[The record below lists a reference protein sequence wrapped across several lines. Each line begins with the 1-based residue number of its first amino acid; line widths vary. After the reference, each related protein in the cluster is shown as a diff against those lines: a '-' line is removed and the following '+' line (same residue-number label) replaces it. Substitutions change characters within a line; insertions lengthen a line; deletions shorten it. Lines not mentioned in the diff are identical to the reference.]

1 MRHSELERIIH
12 ISIISL
18 PLYGPLLSNLMAFL
32 AFPRLQQFI
41 PAAAVRWREIEEI
54 RTVKKHEFRNLQ
66 REKPEV
72 LAQIYTYR
80 VVHNAPS
87 LTDIYLINCE
97 KRVTISINFLPSL
110 EYLKV
115 TELGQLGSAAP
126 LTGCVL
132 ASLWQ

>member
-54 RTVKKHEFRNLQ
+54 RTVKKHEFRNL
-66 REKPEV
+66 E
-72 LAQIYTYR
+72 TYR
-80 VVHNAPS
+80 ERN
-87 LTDIYLINCE
+87 
-97 KRVTISINFLPSL
+97 
-110 EYLKV
+110 LKSWHRS
-115 TELGQLGSAAP
+115 TH
-126 LTGCVL
+126 TGWYTMHL
-132 ASLWQ
+132 L